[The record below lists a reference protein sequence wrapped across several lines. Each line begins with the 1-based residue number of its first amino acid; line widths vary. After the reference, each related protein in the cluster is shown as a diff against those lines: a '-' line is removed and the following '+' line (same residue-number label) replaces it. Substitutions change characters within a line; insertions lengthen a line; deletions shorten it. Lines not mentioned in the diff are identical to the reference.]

1 MASVVRDAIATALHR
16 SGAATTLDDRIAASG
31 LVTRPPR
38 PQVVPPRSTSTTGG
52 VAGTASTVSEALQ
65 ADRDGR

>member
-38 PQVVPPRSTSTTGG
+38 PQVPPRSTSATGG
-52 VAGTASTVSEALQ
+52 VAGTANTVSEALQ